1 MNEKNSFGL
10 DYCFRDLENPL
21 DLFSNW
27 FNEAKNTEINDPNAV
42 ALSTADK
49 KGVPTVRMVLL
60 KDFNQN
66 GFVFYTNLNSKKSQ
80 DIRINPNASM
90 CFHWKTLL
98 RQIRI
103 NGKISKVLE
112 KDADNYYGSRPY
124 DSKISA
130 WASNQSAVLK
140 NRDEL
145 FKSIEEYKKKYSNT
159 NNVPRPDYWSGWNL
173 DPYEIEFW
181 LQKDSRMHERLKY
194 VKKEKTTWERFL
206 LNP

>member
-10 DYCFRDLENPL
+10 DYCFKDLENPL

-27 FNEAKNTEINDPNAV
+27 FNEAKKTEINDPNAV

-49 KGVPTVRMVLL
+49 KGIPSVRMVLL

-66 GFVFYTNLNSKKSQ
+66 GFIFYTNLNSKKSQ
-80 DIRINPNASM
+80 DIKINPNVAM

-103 NGKISKVLE
+103 TGKISKVLD
-112 KDADNYYGSRPY
+112 KDADNYYSSRPY
-124 DSKISA
+124 GSKISA
-130 WASNQSAVLK
+130 WASNQSSVLK

-145 FKSIEEYKKKYSNT
+145 FKSIEEYKKKYSDE
-159 NNVPRPDYWSGWNL
+159 NNVPRPNYWSGWNL

-181 LQKDSRMHERLKY
+181 LQKDSRIHERLKY
-194 VKKEKTTWERFL
+194 LKKEKNTWERFL
-206 LNP
+206 LSP

>member
-10 DYCFRDLENPL
+10 NYCFKDLENPL

-27 FNEAKNTEINDPNAV
+27 FNEAKKTEINDPNAV
-42 ALSTADK
+42 ALSTVDK
-49 KGVPTVRMVLL
+49 KGIPSVRMVLL

-66 GFVFYTNLNSKKSQ
+66 GFIFYTNLNSKKSQ
-80 DIRINPNASM
+80 DIKINPNVAM

-103 NGKISKVLE
+103 TGKISKVLD
-112 KDADNYYGSRPY
+112 KDADNYYSSRPY
-124 DSKISA
+124 GSKISA
-130 WASNQSAVLK
+130 WASNQSSVLK

-145 FKSIEEYKKKYSNT
+145 YKSIEEYKKKYSDE
-159 NNVPRPDYWSGWNL
+159 NNVPRPNYWSGWNL

-181 LQKDSRMHERLKY
+181 LQKDSRIHERLKY
-194 VKKEKTTWERFL
+194 LKKEKNTWERFL
-206 LNP
+206 LSP

>member
-10 DYCFRDLENPL
+10 NYCFKDLENPL

-27 FNEAKNTEINDPNAV
+27 FNEAKKTEINDPNAV
-42 ALSTADK
+42 ALSTVDK
-49 KGVPTVRMVLL
+49 KGIPSVRMVLL

-66 GFVFYTNLNSKKSQ
+66 GFIFYTNLNSKKSQ
-80 DIRINPNASM
+80 DIKINPNVAM

-103 NGKISKVLE
+103 TGKISKVLD
-112 KDADNYYGSRPY
+112 KDADNYYSSRPY
-124 DSKISA
+124 GSKISA
-130 WASNQSAVLK
+130 WASNQSSVLK

-145 FKSIEEYKKKYSNT
+145 FKSIEEYKKKYSDE
-159 NNVPRPDYWSGWNL
+159 NNVPRPNYWSGWNL

-181 LQKDSRMHERLKY
+181 LQKDSRIHERLKY
-194 VKKEKTTWERFL
+194 LKKEKNTWERFL
-206 LNP
+206 LSP